1 MAVPLVQHLLAAGV
15 RVIFRPHPTNYQFP
29 ACVAMIKKVNRVLAR
44 HRRETGVPHL
54 YGSAAERTMSVEDCF
69 NLSDA
74 MISDVSAVV
83 TDYLHSGKP
92 LAIVSVGRTPEQLVE
107 VAPAARAAYVLLEDL
122 SNLDAVVADLL
133 GADPL
138 AAVREQTRRYYLG
151 DFPAQPYADGFLDAA
166 REVIDARTPSER
178 RQAAALSTGE

>member
-1 MAVPLVQHLLAAGV
+1 
-15 RVIFRPHPTNYQFP
+15 
-29 ACVAMIKKVNRVLAR
+29 
-44 HRRETGVPHL
+44 
-54 YGSAAERTMSVEDCF
+54 MSVEECF
-69 NLSDA
+69 NASDA

-92 LAIVSVGRTPEQLVE
+92 LAIVSVGRPPEQLVE

-138 AAVREQTRRYYLG
+138 AAVRAETRAYYLG
-151 DFPAQPYADGFLDAA
+151 DFPADRYADGFLEAA
-166 REVIDARTPSER
+166 RAVIDARTPSER